1 MGKELKS
8 MSLKNYVLRI
18 YRYENKRPDKIVGIV
33 EEVGAEDKRA
43 FTNMD
48 ELWQILS
55 HTVKTPDHS
64 GRGAM
69 REKA

>member
-1 MGKELKS
+1 
-8 MSLKNYVLRI
+8 MSLRNYILRI
-18 YRYENKRPDKIVGIV
+18 YRYENKRPDKLVGIV

-55 HTVKTPDHS
+55 HTIKRPSIS
-64 GRGAM
+64 GRGAV
-69 REKA
+69 RERIERRGD

>member
-1 MGKELKS
+1 
-8 MSLKNYVLRI
+8 MSLRNYILRI

-33 EEVGAEDKRA
+33 EEVGAKDKRA

-55 HTVKTPDHS
+55 HTVKSHIAAEEAPFPLF
-64 GRGAM
+64 
-69 REKA
+69 

>member
-1 MGKELKS
+1 

-18 YRYENKRPDKIVGIV
+18 YRYENKRPDKLVGIV
-33 EEVGAEDKRA
+33 EEVGVEDKRA

-55 HTVKTPDHS
+55 HTVTNPHNS
-64 GRGAM
+64 GRGAV
-69 REKA
+69 REKVEGRAD